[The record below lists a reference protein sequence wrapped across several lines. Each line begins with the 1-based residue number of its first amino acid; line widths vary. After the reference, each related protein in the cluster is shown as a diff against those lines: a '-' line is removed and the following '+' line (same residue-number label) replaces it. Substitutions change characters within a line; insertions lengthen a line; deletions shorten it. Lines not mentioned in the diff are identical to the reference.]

1 MENVDN
7 LVLWPDA
14 EWKTIGSSFV
24 GWSRAYREKELQMFV
39 EAPLRATTSKQWLSV
54 GKRMG
59 CTFPWVL
66 CKVPSQ
72 QLRKDDSGGGTS

>member
-1 MENVDN
+1 
-7 LVLWPDA
+7 
-14 EWKTIGSSFV
+14 
-24 GWSRAYREKELQMFV
+24 MFV

-66 CKVPSQ
+66 CKLPSQ
-72 QLRKDDSGGGTS
+72 QLREDDSGGGTS